1 MNESNVNLSWL
12 GLPAPQPPADAH
24 LEDGPR
30 GNRATQ
36 SGVSPPLRNTIED
49 PRMGLLTQI
58 RKRVR
63 TSDYWT
69 VPPRGSPSHRRSRL
83 TNAVLF
89 SHLCGGNRIGACPIE
104 RGSDT
109 TRIALFDLD
118 SHKAAVPWP
127 EMQATARRLIA
138 TAAARGLQA
147 IPVRSSGGHGIHIIF
162 MWQAPQDAR
171 SVRHRL
177 GQVLDECGLKN
188 GTRGVAN
195 KQVEIFPKQDSV
207 PADGWGSMFVLPFAG
222 KSVALDP
229 VTLEESDAAEVRLQ
243 TSGPVPVAEPEPV
256 REPTSY
262 ETTPELE
269 EVSEALSHLD
279 PNEYDYDQWVRL
291 LFAAHAGTG
300 GSEEGFAVF
309 DKWSQRF
316 ARYTR
321 EETEKQWRAARVKPD
336 GIGVGTLFAEAR
348 KRGYVPLSQ
357 RPSIEGLTDLVG
369 EAKAKLVGEARAADA
384 LGMADALPGMAH
396 LVSEAAQLPEEDRV
410 EVFDKLREVVG
421 DEVAERFA
429 AAVRGADAAIGRAK
443 ASAAPKVTA
452 QALIAQFRVESRE
465 QVIATWA
472 DRAARLPRTE
482 AEEVV
487 AEVERLTGIKP
498 RKLAGALNEAR
509 EAAQRARARAAF
521 ERDVA
526 GRKIIEAEK
535 GELGPTAAAA
545 EAAVLARVK
554 AGEYVVFGGR
564 LSRVAER
571 ELPFTHL
578 IDAEDGKPPVVPVIE
593 QLAPTEVEVAV
604 GKAAVFVSRGING
617 QRVREHVP
625 PRVIEHLM
633 AAPSKNVPRVSG
645 LISHPVVMPNGEI
658 LSEDGLHARSR
669 LFLHG
674 ARIDGLR
681 PYTQP
686 EAAAALARLR
696 EGLFAEF
703 EFATDADADV
713 AVAAVITAGQRRV
726 MDSAP
731 GLAVLASRQSSGKT
745 TLARVLH
752 LVVTGRDL
760 PVTTLADDEAETQ
773 KRLLALLMRSPEV
786 VCIDNVPD
794 GFTFRSASL
803 SAAMTSGELH
813 QRVLGESREASV
825 PTSVMFVIT
834 GNNLTLGADEVTRWM
849 PCRLAPRGARPEER
863 RFRYPDVVGHV
874 LRQRESVLRD
884 VVGIVAGFIAA
895 GAPMP
900 QAGTRFN
907 TWDRVVRAPLIWA
920 GASDVAEVFR
930 RNREESADEQAQVA
944 LLLALRDL
952 FGENEFPAVEV
963 AKAVR
968 VHESDRVMPGDPS
981 ARLVDALAQGRI
993 GDIKSVKAVGRALG
1007 AVADRVVEV
1016 DGYEIVLRK
1025 RLHHGVALYHIE
1037 GGPPRVDS
1045 VDGGGAGLL

>member
-1 MNESNVNLSWL
+1 MNEPKVDLSRL
-12 GLPAPQPPADAH
+12 GLPAPEAH

-36 SGVSPPLRNTIED
+36 SGVSPP
-49 PRMGLLTQI
+49 PI
-58 RKRVR
+58 RV
-63 TSDYWT
+63 
-69 VPPRGSPSHRRSRL
+69 H
-83 TNAVLF
+83 LF
-89 SHLCGGNRIGACPIE
+89 
-104 RGSDT
+104 
-109 TRIALFDLD
+109 
-118 SHKAAVPWP
+118 
-127 EMQATARRLIA
+127 
-138 TAAARGLQA
+138 RGLKTDT
-147 IPVRSSGGHGIHIIF
+147 V
-162 MWQAPQDAR
+162 
-171 SVRHRL
+171 
-177 GQVLDECGLKN
+177 GQV
-188 GTRGVAN
+188 
-195 KQVEIFPKQDSV
+195 
-207 PADGWGSMFVLPFAG
+207 
-222 KSVALDP
+222 
-229 VTLEESDAAEVRLQ
+229 
-243 TSGPVPVAEPEPV
+243 TSFNS
-256 REPTSY
+256 R
-262 ETTPELE
+262 
-269 EVSEALSHLD
+269 
-279 PNEYDYDQWVRL
+279 
-291 LFAAHAGTG
+291 
-300 GSEEGFAVF
+300 
-309 DKWSQRF
+309 
-316 ARYTR
+316 
-321 EETEKQWRAARVKPD
+321 PD
-336 GIGVGTLFAEAR
+336 AR
-348 KRGYVPLSQ
+348 KRLTKAGPFESKEACPMFSAGLFDGPIKNRTPVEFSLVVGEHDAGTVSVDEAIAQLEKAGIAAFIFTSASHTPEHPRWRVVAFLRAPCGAEEYRAHLALLNGALGGCLATESGDLSRRWFYGEVAGAAEYRDEVAKGRMLLDDLAATAHGIEPIAVKPPKPVAASAPPAGPATDADIDRAISALQSIPNSGQARLPYEAWRDIAMALHAEAGGDQ
-357 RPSIEGLTDLVG
+357 RALDALIAWTGDGQEAKTAAIWNGFRLREGGITGGTLIRAAHDAGWIDPSRLPSIEGLENLVG
-369 EAKAKLVGEARAADA
+369 EAKAKLVREAQAADA

-396 LVSEAAQLPEEDRV
+396 LVSEAAELSEEDRV

-421 DEVAERFA
+421 DEVAQRFA

-452 QALIAQFRVESRE
+452 QALIAQLRVESRE

-545 EAAVLARVK
+545 ETAVLARAK

-604 GKAAVFVSRGING
+604 GKAAVFVSRGVNG

-658 LSEDGLHARSR
+658 VSEDGLHERSR

-686 EAAAALARLR
+686 EATAALARLR

-752 LVVTGRDL
+752 VVVTGRDL
-760 PVTTLADDEAETQ
+760 PVTTLADDESETQ

-794 GFTFRSASL
+794 GFTFRSAAL

-825 PTSVMFVIT
+825 PTSVMFIIT

-944 LLLALRDL
+944 LLLVLREL

-968 VHESDRVMPGDPS
+968 VHESGGVMPGDPP

-1007 AVADRVVEV
+1007 AMADRVVEV
-1016 DGYEIVLRK
+1016 AQHEIVLRK
-1025 RLHHGVALYHIE
+1025 RLHHGATLYRVE
-1037 GGPPRVDS
+1037 GGLPRVDS
-1045 VDGGGAGLL
+1045 ADGGGAGLL

>member
-1 MNESNVNLSWL
+1 MQTQPNYSWL
-12 GLPAPQPPADAH
+12 RPSAPQPTTEAH
-24 LEDGPR
+24 LDDGPR

-36 SGVSPPLRNTIED
+36 SGVSPPIHIHLFRGLKTDTVGQVTSFDSRVELRKH
-49 PRMGLLTQI
+49 LTEAGPYGSKEACPMFSAGI
-58 RKRVR
+58 FDGPIAGR
-63 TSDYWT
+63 TPVEFTLVVGEHDAGT
-69 VPPRGSPSHRRSRL
+69 VPVDEAVERLKKAGIAAFIFTSASHTPEHPRWRVVAPLQRPIGSDQYLPLLGVLNGALGGCLAPESAELKRRWFYGRVDGAVNYRTAVVEGRALDAVATGEHDL
-83 TNAVLF
+83 T
-89 SHLCGGNRIGACPIE
+89 PIE
-104 RGSDT
+104 VRPP
-109 TRIALFDLD
+109 
-118 SHKAAVPWP
+118 KAKTS
-127 EMQATARRLIA
+127 ATA
-138 TAAARGLQA
+138 
-147 IPVRSSGGHGIHIIF
+147 S
-162 MWQAPQDAR
+162 AP
-171 SVRHRL
+171 
-177 GQVLDECGLKN
+177 
-188 GTRGVAN
+188 
-195 KQVEIFPKQDSV
+195 
-207 PADGWGSMFVLPFAG
+207 
-222 KSVALDP
+222 
-229 VTLEESDAAEVRLQ
+229 
-243 TSGPVPVAEPEPV
+243 PEPV
-256 REPTSY
+256 TDADIDRAISAMRAIPNLGK
-262 ETTPELE
+262 PEMGYDRWRDLAM
-269 EVSEALSHLD
+269 ALH
-279 PNEYDYDQWVRL
+279 
-291 LFAAHAGTG
+291 AATG
-300 GSEEGFAVF
+300 GHPRAFNALIEWTNDGQDERTAAIWRGF
-309 DKWSQRF
+309 
-316 ARYTR
+316 
-321 EETEKQWRAARVKPD
+321 RVD
-336 GIGVGTLFAEAR
+336 GGIRPGTLFKAAR
-348 KRGYVPLSQ
+348 DAGWVDPL
-357 RPSIEGLTDLVG
+357 RVPSIEGLTDLVG

-396 LVSEAAQLPEEDRV
+396 LVSEAAQLPEDDRV
-410 EVFDKLREVVG
+410 EVFDKMREVVG
-421 DEVAERFA
+421 DDITERFA
-429 AAVRGADAAIGRAK
+429 AAVRGTDAAIGRAK

-604 GKAAVFVSRGING
+604 GKAAVFVSRGMNG

-952 FGENEFPAVEV
+952 FGDNEFPAVEV